1 MEDIGTAREIF
12 LKTGRIWPNRN
23 IWPSIEHGTFILT
36 PPFLLLT
43 NSKEKFRKY
52 CLCLTQENYS
62 LIFNMYTKS
71 VTFIVLIASVG
82 HRIIYIYIYIFVII
96 LDFYYFILKIISK
109 KFWKKFIILKK
120 KRRRCILSGINWKT
134 IYFQPNQNVNKMSS
148 R

>member
-23 IWPSIEHGTFILT
+23 IWPSIEHGTLILT

-82 HRIIYIYIYIFVII
+82 HRIIYIYIYIRDHSWFLLLHTENNIEKVLKEIH
-96 LDFYYFILKIISK
+96 YFKE
-109 KFWKKFIILKK
+109 

-134 IYFQPNQNVNKMSS
+134 IYFQPKQNVNKMSS